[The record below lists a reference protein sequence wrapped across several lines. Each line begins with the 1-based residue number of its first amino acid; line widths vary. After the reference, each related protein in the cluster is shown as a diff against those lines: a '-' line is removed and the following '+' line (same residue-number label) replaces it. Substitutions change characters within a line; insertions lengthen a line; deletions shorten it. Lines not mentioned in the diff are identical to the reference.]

1 MSQRLP
7 VIMFVVGVLAGGL
20 TFRLTEFATY
30 RAVLVVA
37 CIAAGLLYLLSNSH
51 ELVKDAAFPLVGGI
65 ALGGVIKVAL
75 AAVFDSVGRGTP

>member
-7 VIMFVVGVLAGGL
+7 VIMFVVGVLAGDL

-30 RAVLVVA
+30 RVVLVVA
-37 CIAAGLLYLLSNSH
+37 CIAAGVLYLLSNSH

-65 ALGGVIKVAL
+65 ALGGIIKV
-75 AAVFDSVGRGTP
+75 VFATAFASVGGSTP

>member
-30 RAVLVVA
+30 RAVLVGA
-37 CIAAGLLYLLSNSH
+37 CIALTPFAG
-51 ELVKDAAFPLVGGI
+51 GG
-65 ALGGVIKVAL
+65 
-75 AAVFDSVGRGTP
+75 DTPEPA